1 MRMSI
6 ADLFGDAAPLRSDG
20 FVIAEMDQ
28 IRVARRIQD
37 APAQQMCPHNVS
49 VQARVTG
56 TQVHVHLEAEYF
68 SYEVTLLPELVADGA
83 VQVSQQL
90 FTLLPGDEVDV
101 VIDAANISDA
111 QNIATRIEEITWSLN
126 RLMNER

>member
-1 MRMSI
+1 MVR
-6 ADLFGDAAPLRSDG
+6 
-20 FVIAEMDQ
+20 
-28 IRVARRIQD
+28 
-37 APAQQMCPHNVS
+37 C
-49 VQARVTG
+49 
-56 TQVHVHLEAEYF
+56 
-68 SYEVTLLPELVADGA
+68 
-83 VQVSQQL
+83 VSQQL